1 MKKKT
6 YICPKIEMSALVSDV
21 VMHETSWV
29 VKHPDGSDDG
39 YFEII
44 EGDPE
49 GGLSSKE
56 INNVG
61 WDMERGLW

>member
-21 VMHETSWV
+21 VMQETSWV
-29 VKHPDGSDDG
+29 VKNPDGNDDG
-39 YFEII
+39 YFDII

-56 INNVG
+56 INNIG